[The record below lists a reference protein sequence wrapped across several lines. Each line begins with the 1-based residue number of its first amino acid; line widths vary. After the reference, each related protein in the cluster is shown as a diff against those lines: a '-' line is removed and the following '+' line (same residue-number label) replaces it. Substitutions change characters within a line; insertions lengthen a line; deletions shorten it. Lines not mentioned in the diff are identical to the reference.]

1 MQILGFI
8 VLFPY
13 IYIVQNKDNIQENTI
28 TIPAAEYHSYQSLLE
43 EKQTLETKVA
53 QLQYQYEQLKRMIF
67 GSKSE
72 RFITEEDSN
81 QLKFDFGEIIEEKPV
96 EEQQTEEV
104 TYNRKKKTNGK
115 QAVRV
120 PLPSHLPRE
129 KHILEPADKKEG
141 DQKIGESVTEIL
153 EYQEAKLYV
162 KSYYRPRYATPGKDG
177 VKIAELPSLPIP
189 RGNAGPGLLTYL
201 AISKFIDHLPFHRQ
215 RQILKRY
222 GLDIAEST
230 INDWFSA
237 ICRLLE
243 PLYDKLHYLMLDTDY
258 LMADETPISVLTA
271 AKPGSTHRGY
281 HWVYYSPLRKL
292 VYFDYRKGR
301 GRDGPEEILKNYKG
315 ALQTDG
321 YIAYD
326 SFGKKD
332 NMILL
337 ACMAHARRKFEHELE
352 NDPERAGY
360 VLKKMQAL
368 YKIERTAREQQMS
381 FAERKALRQKESAP
395 ILNELH
401 NYLKTQLRE
410 VLPKSNMGKAI
421 AYTLNLWTRLE
432 RYIEDGRYE
441 IDNNLVENSIRPVA
455 LGRKNYLFAGS
466 HEGARRAAMIYSFVG
481 SCKMNNIDPSLWLKD
496 VLSRISDHKANKLDE
511 LLPPNWQ
518 PSE

>member
-1 MQILGFI
+1 LKTLGFNAYF
-8 VLFPY
+8 LY
-13 IYIVQNKDNIQENTI
+13 ICIVQNKGNIQEETI
-28 TIPAAEYHSYQSLLE
+28 TISAATYHSLLKENESYKLQIAQINYQL
-43 EKQTLETKVA
+43 A
-53 QLQYQYEQLKRMIF
+53 QLKRMVF

-72 RFITEEDSN
+72 RFMPEEDKS
-81 QLKFDFGEIIEEKPV
+81 QLKLDFWETIEKKPV
-96 EEQQTEEV
+96 EEKQIEEV
-104 TYNRKKKTNGK
+104 TYKRKKKSKGK
-115 QAVRV
+115 KAVRV

-129 KHILEPADKKEG
+129 KYILEPTDKKDG
-141 DQKIGESVTEIL
+141 DQKIGETVTEIL

-162 KSYYRPRYATPGKDG
+162 KSYHRPKYVTPNKDG
-177 VKIAELPSLPIP
+177 VKVAELPSLPIP
-189 RGNAGPGLLTYL
+189 RGNAGPGLLAFL
-201 AISKFIDHLPFHRQ
+201 SISKFIDHLPFYRQ

-237 ICRLLE
+237 TCRLLE
-243 PLYDKLHYLMLDTDY
+243 PLYDKLHYSVLDTDY

-271 AKPGSTHRGY
+271 AKPGSTHKGY
-281 HWVYYSPLRKL
+281 HWVYYSPLNKL
-292 VYFDYRKGR
+292 VYFDYRRGR
-301 GRDGPEEILKNYKG
+301 GRDGPEEILRNYNG
-315 ALQTDG
+315 TLQTDG

-326 SFGKKD
+326 SFGKKA

-337 ACMAHARRKFEHELE
+337 ACMAHARRKFEHGLE

-360 VLKKMQAL
+360 VLKQMQAL
-368 YKIERTAREQQMS
+368 YKIERTAREEQMS
-381 FAERKALRQKESAP
+381 FADRKALRQKESAP

-410 VLPKSNMGKAI
+410 VLPKSTMGKAI
-421 AYTLNLWTRLE
+421 AYTLNLWPRLE
-432 RYIEDGRYE
+432 RYVEDGRYE
-441 IDNNLVENSIRPVA
+441 IDNNLIENSIRPVA

-466 HEGARRAAMIYSFVG
+466 HEGAHRAAMIYSFVG

>member
-1 MQILGFI
+1 MGFTI
-8 VLFPY
+8 PFLY
-13 IYIVQNKDNIQENTI
+13 ICIVQNKGNIQENTI
-28 TIPAAEYHSYQSLLE
+28 TIPTVEYHSYQTLLE
-43 EKQTLETKVA
+43 EKQALETKVA

-72 RFITEEDSN
+72 RFLAEEDKS
-81 QLKFDFGEIIEEKPV
+81 QLKLDFGETIREKPV
-96 EEQQTEEV
+96 EEKQTEEV
-104 TYNRKKKTNGK
+104 TYKRKKKAKGK
-115 QAVRV
+115 KAVRV

-141 DQKIGESVTEIL
+141 DQKIGETITEIL

-162 KSYYRPRYATPGKDG
+162 KSYHRPKYATPGKDG
-177 VKIAELPSLPIP
+177 VKVAELPSLPIP

-201 AISKFIDHLPFHRQ
+201 AISKFIDHLPFYRQ

-237 ICRLLE
+237 TCRLLE
-243 PLYDKLHYLMLDTDY
+243 PLYDRLHYSVLGTDY
-258 LMADETPISVLTA
+258 LMADETPISVLTG
-271 AKPGSTHRGY
+271 AKPGSTHKGY
-281 HWVYYSPLRKL
+281 HWVYYSPLNKL
-292 VYFDYRKGR
+292 VYFDYRRGR
-301 GRDGPEEILKNYKG
+301 GRDGPEAILENYKG

-321 YIAYD
+321 YIVYD
-326 SFGKKD
+326 PFGQKHGIT
-332 NMILL
+332 ML
-337 ACMAHARRKFEHELE
+337 ACMAHARRKFEHGLE
-352 NDPERAGY
+352 SDPDRAGY
-360 VLKKMQAL
+360 VLKQMQAL

-381 FAERKALRQKESAP
+381 FADRKALRQKESTP

-421 AYTLNLWTRLE
+421 AYTLNLWPRLE

-518 PSE
+518 QSE